1 MKEDFKKY
9 YTTGEFAELWGIK
22 KKTLFHYD
30 NIGLF
35 RPEKVMSNGYR
46 YYSKYQL
53 EVFNVISV
61 LKEIG
66 MPLKEIK
73 KFLDKRTPENT
84 LKLFKYEKEQVEK
97 EIKNLKRIQKLLEVK
112 LNLIDIGINAPDDLA
127 LEEKDEEYI
136 VLSSPVNETE
146 DDYDIETYTKHI
158 KYCID
163 NDLDYGYPVGSMI
176 SKEDLISRRFD
187 KYSYYF
193 TKIIESKKFKESILK
208 PKGLYLVGYSH
219 GYYDKVYKMYEK
231 MIKYIEENNLSISGY
246 SYEEVLIDEISSSV
260 GDDFVIKVSIKVD
273 KINYKS
279 IGIKKRGS
287 L

>member
-1 MKEDFKKY
+1 MEKRYKKY
-9 YTTGEFAELWGIK
+9 YTTGEFAEICGIK

-30 NIGLF
+30 NIDLF
-35 RPEKVMSNGYR
+35 TPEKVMSNGYR

-112 LNLIDIGINAPDDLA
+112 LNLIDIGINAPDELA

-176 SKEDLISRRFD
+176 SKEDLISRRFH

-193 TKIIESKKFKESILK
+193 TKIIESKNFKESVLK

-273 KINYKS
+273 KIS
-279 IGIKKRGS
+279 S